1 MARRKSKK
9 RNTSKDIHVVLLI
22 VISIILG
29 ILIYTKSGY
38 IGENLTPVL
47 RWFDRMGKVC
57 SANSNINAWNIS
69 STWRRR
75 NRQLYEKTYPI

>member
-9 RNTSKDIHVVLLI
+9 NEADINIKVVLLI
-22 VISIILG
+22 VISIILA

-47 RWFDRMGKVC
+47 RR
-57 SANSNINAWNIS
+57 INRLGEIRRTTWNIV
-69 STWRRR
+69 
-75 NRQLYEKTYPI
+75 NRSVFGT

>member
-38 IGENLTPVL
+38 IGEKLTPAL
-47 RWFDRMGKVC
+47 RWFNRMGKIC
-57 SANSNINAWNIS
+57 FTDRNINAGYIF
-69 STWRRR
+69 STWWRRSG
-75 NRQLYEKTYPI
+75 